1 MKKLKRILILIPIII
16 ILIIVSPFVI
26 CPIINDISLNSFSKQ
41 LDDLESRQD
50 ITFIEKQSI
59 CGKLNGNGN
68 GMDYLAC
75 LLVKS
80 DLSADELNSLYYNPN
95 FKTAKKGSNSIV
107 DFEVVPITQNKLIS
121 KYLEHGEIIFD
132 KLSSVSDY
140 SNYFALVIYDGG
152 YSADFDI
159 RGR

>member
-41 LDDLESRQD
+41 L
-50 ITFIEKQSI
+50 
-59 CGKLNGNGN
+59 
-68 GMDYLAC
+68 DYLAC

-159 RGR
+159 RGH